1 MKGGLL
7 STRSISAVTTSMMT
21 LGGKRKSLD
30 IQSKQE
36 KLKGNLLLKLLM
48 MRMMTTMMTMET
60 YRSMICGEMM
70 KRQQRMLK
78 MAKKMHQ
85 SCLSEKSPIHRLD
98 PGVGHTL
105 GIDPEIGRRD
115 LKGLGHL
122 APPVALVHQ
131 DPEVEVETM
140 QEAVNQDRKNP
151 RAEESVLDHAL
162 GENLEKVEAPLP
174 PPAVA
179 LGPDRDTRRRRE
191 PGDAPILAQV
201 AAVHAQDRDQGGQ
214 EEEEIGQGM
223 ENDKLDY
230 AEMLPL
236 NSYCI
241 LF

>member
-1 MKGGLL
+1 
-7 STRSISAVTTSMMT
+7 
-21 LGGKRKSLD
+21 
-30 IQSKQE
+30 
-36 KLKGNLLLKLLM
+36 
-48 MRMMTTMMTMET
+48 MMTTTMMMMVTC
-60 YRSMICGEMM
+60 RSMICGEMM

-78 MAKKMHQ
+78 MAKKIHQ

-131 DPEVEVETM
+131 DPE
-140 QEAVNQDRKNP
+140 NL

-174 PPAVA
+174 PPVVA

-191 PGDAPILAQV
+191 PGDAPIQAQ
-201 AAVHAQDRDQGGQ
+201 
-214 EEEEIGQGM
+214 
-223 ENDKLDY
+223 
-230 AEMLPL
+230 
-236 NSYCI
+236 
-241 LF
+241 